1 MLISLLDKLSQASVD
16 STVGFWLLT
25 KGVNDIFN
33 EHCRIP
39 SDLPTVSCQF
49 PQGQDLA
56 AGHHLPGLVQGSP
69 SHGAQKHTC
78 VPGQVHT
85 RASWHKA
92 QTTSLEGDNLLFG
105 ILFRCLFK
113 LLMIPLF

>member
-33 EHCRIP
+33 EHHRIP

-56 AGHHLPGLVQGSP
+56 AGHHLFGLVQGSP
-69 SHGAQKHTC
+69 SHGAQKHTR

-85 RASWHKA
+85 RASWHKTNTDH
-92 QTTSLEGDNLLFG
+92 QPG
-105 ILFRCLFK
+105 RR
-113 LLMIPLF
+113 